1 MFYNVYNVS
10 QFLLLT
16 FYFFFFYFLYFFF
29 LVTLL
34 PSFSLLRPISR
45 MLCNMVLVICF
56 KDTVMRYRYARWINL
71 VWLIIVYLPLII
83 IIYYQRK
90 DNRGSQTR
98 RGMSAEGEFLSFLV
112 FFFFL
117 FQETGTSARK
127 VFFLER
133 NTAKH
138 PRQEETTWPREYFP
152 FPGTY
157 LRIRSLTGNK

>member
-1 MFYNVYNVS
+1 M
-10 QFLLLT
+10 LT
-16 FYFFFFYFLYFFF
+16 FFFPLLSLLSLFFFFLV
-29 LVTLL
+29 VTLL

-90 DNRGSQTR
+90 DNRGSETQK
-98 RGMSAEGEFLSFLV
+98 GMSAEGEFLSFWRFFLFV
-112 FFFFL
+112 FF

-127 VFFLER
+127 VYFLER
-133 NTAKH
+133 NTARH
-138 PRQEETTWPREYFP
+138 PRQKETTWPKQYFP